1 MTDLRASYVA
11 LKCRNVTSVADALE
25 RGLGLARQEFGT
37 TPVFAVGASALA
49 LLECEDGKPGVDHVA
64 FAGETDGPE
73 RDFRGLPRTP
83 LVGRD
88 VKAYIAPP
96 LEPLHAAG
104 PVERLDHLG
113 VAVADVEAC
122 AADWSGRLGFALE
135 SRQTDV
141 EVVTAI
147 ESFTSDKYGVVY
159 HSRAPQPV
167 AGVVSAFVT
176 VGDFELEFLSGL
188 ASGQLGEVDHGR
200 SGTTRQD
207 HGAIARFVASRGPG
221 LHHLAFK
228 VADIDAMLARCAAAG
243 LRPIDRVG
251 RPGGRASRI
260 GFLHPSSLG
269 GVLAHFVERCEHAPT
284 SSA

>member
-1 MTDLRASYVA
+1 MCREPAAVA
-11 LKCRNVTSVADALE
+11 AALE
-25 RGLGLARQEFGT
+25 GAFGLARRDFGA
-37 TPVFAVGASALA
+37 TPVFAVGACALA
-49 LLECEDGKPGVDHVA
+49 LLECGDGKPGVDHVA
-64 FAGETDGPE
+64 FAGSAEGTE
-73 RDFRGLPRTP
+73 RDFRGLPRAP
-83 LVGRD
+83 VDGLD
-88 VKAYIAPP
+88 VKSYVTAP
-96 LEPLHAAG
+96 LELPRSSG

-113 VAVADVEAC
+113 VAVADVDAC
-122 AADWSGRLGFALE
+122 AADWSGRLGFPLE

-141 EVVTAI
+141 EVVTAM

-159 HSRAPQPV
+159 HSRKPEPV

-176 VGDFELEFLSGL
+176 VGDFELEFLGSL
-188 ASGQLGEVDHGR
+188 SPGQLGEVDHGR

-243 LRPIDRVG
+243 LRTIDRVG

-260 GFLHPSSLG
+260 GFIHPSSLG
-269 GVLAHFVERCEHAPT
+269 GVLAHFVERREHALT